1 MGSGGVSRLSSQPW
15 QRYAGPVTA
24 RWRPSGY
31 TSSGGCSDCGLSK
44 GRCFCWHW
52 TGPVPYFPVS
62 IESMLPADRYCQRTG
77 STCFFLLQAGRY
89 GQRGIHPGLRCMHR
103 PGSEAGRSP
112 GDPGRDFYRGTD
124 SPGNRQGQYLS
135 DSTKYNCG

>member
-77 STCFFLLQAGRY
+77 STCFFPRQAGRY
-89 GQRGIHPGLRCMHR
+89 GAAGIHPKGVGA
-103 PGSEAGRSP
+103 PAWSEAGVVQVTP
-112 GDPGRDFYRGTD
+112 GGIFIAGQIV
-124 SPGNRQGQYLS
+124 GNRCAQYLS